1 MSELD
6 LGLAAQRVVTCV
18 EPTRDW
24 SDLIIPRIKT
34 MADVQEFAFSK
45 KDGGISLFP
54 AEGEQDDYE
63 CGRCGQMFR
72 NGAPIVGDR
81 GLGCF
86 RCMPRQ
92 DRPVDP
98 VADQPA
104 AGPRETTEHTGPAAA
119 GPQETT
125 EPAPVES
132 FWMENRIH
140 QLMGVESDLKKQL
153 AEAKALNK
161 HYEKVLDRLV
171 HNSSDHFP
179 TPASQAGLQEVLTD
193 TQCDFL
199 SRESNPVVWLVRGAV
214 ESQNHFTYEPYD
226 LEMDAH
232 IEFYTEEPDE

>member
-18 EPTRDW
+18 EPTSDW

-34 MADVQEFAFSK
+34 MADSPPANRK

-54 AEGEQDDYE
+54 AEGEQDGYE

-81 GLGCF
+81 GMGCY

-140 QLMGVESDLKKQL
+140 QLMGVESDLNKQL

-171 HNSSDHFP
+171 HNSIDAFP
-179 TPASQAGLQEVLTD
+179 TPASRQGLQEVLTD
-193 TQCDFL
+193 TQCDYL
-199 SRESNPVVWLVRGAV
+199 SRESNPVVWLVRGKV

>member
-1 MSELD
+1 
-6 LGLAAQRVVTCV
+6 
-18 EPTRDW
+18 
-24 SDLIIPRIKT
+24 
-34 MADVQEFAFSK
+34 MADSQES
-45 KDGGISLFP
+45 GGISEDV
-54 AEGEQDDYE
+54 AAARGWRTGNEQDGYE

-81 GLGCF
+81 GMGCY

-171 HNSSDHFP
+171 HNSIDAFP
-179 TPASQAGLQEVLTD
+179 TPASRQGLQEVLTD
-193 TQCDFL
+193 TQCDYL
-199 SRESNPVVWLVRGAV
+199 SRESNPVVWLVRGKV